1 MAVQSPSIK
10 WPNVLEGCGPEQDP
24 DILLKGTVEIGAT
37 PLQIVAI
44 RIDPQRRRTPDYKPD
59 VPEAAYHTA
68 ALETTLDEL
77 EYVTEELAEVTGAAE
92 RSIVYLPTGPY
103 VICVLPAQRLRPQ

>member
-1 MAVQSPSIK
+1 MAVQCPAIE
-10 WPNVLEGCGPEQDP
+10 WPNLLDVCGPEQDP
-24 DILLKGTVEIGAT
+24 DILLKGTAQIGAT
-37 PLQIVAI
+37 PLQVIAI
-44 RIDPQRRRTPDYKPD
+44 RIDPRRRRTPDYKPD

-92 RSIVYLPTGPY
+92 RSVVYLPTGSY
-103 VICVLPAQRLRPQ
+103 VIWVLPAR

>member
-1 MAVQSPSIK
+1 MAVQCPAIE
-10 WPNVLEGCGPEQDP
+10 WPNFLDACGPQQDP
-24 DILLKGTVEIGAT
+24 DIVLKGTVYIGAT

-59 VPEAAYHTA
+59 VPEAAYCTA
-68 ALETTLDEL
+68 ALETTLDEF
-77 EYVTEELAEVTGAAE
+77 EYVTEQLAEMTGAAE

-103 VICVLPAQRLRPQ
+103 VICIVPARRP